1 MTPTVPFVGR
11 ISPAD
16 EAAWIAALAVALP
29 DARVARLADLDD
41 AQRAAAEVAIVA
53 NPDPADLRALPK
65 LVWVQSLWAGVERLL
80 TELDDDALRIV
91 RLEDPQL
98 ARSMAEAVLA
108 WTLYL
113 HRGMPTYARQ
123 QRERTWRQHPVPL
136 PETIGVGLLGLGH
149 LGRAAAEPLVQHGF
163 RVRGWSR
170 SPKARSG
177 IETFHGT
184 EGLAAILAASDIVV
198 VLLPLTPDTHGL
210 LDDGRLGAMKRGAS
224 LVNFARGPIVDT
236 DALLARLSSGHLEHA
251 VLDVFATEPLPAD
264 DPCWTH
270 PQVTVLPHISAPTTI
285 VTAAHIAADNLR
297 GYLRSGT
304 IPSSVDRA
312 RGY

>member
-1 MTPTVPFVGR
+1 MTRTIPFVGR
-11 ISPAD
+11 IAPAD
-16 EAAWIAALAVALP
+16 ETAWIAALDAALP
-29 DARVARLADLDD
+29 EARVARLADLDD

-80 TELDDDALRIV
+80 TELDDDAFRIV

-113 HRGMPTYARQ
+113 HRDMPAYARQ
-123 QRERTWRQHPVPL
+123 QGERVWRQHPVPL
-136 PETIGVGLLGLGH
+136 PETVEVGLLGLGH
-149 LGRAAAEPLVQHGF
+149 LGQAATEPLVRHGF

-170 SPKARSG
+170 TPKALTG
-177 IETFHGT
+177 VETFHGT
-184 EGLAAILAASDIVV
+184 DGLTALLAASDIVI
-198 VLLPLTPDTHGL
+198 VLLPLTPATHGL
-210 LDDGRLGAMKRGAS
+210 LDDGMLATMKRGAR
-224 LVNFARGPIVDT
+224 LINFARGPIVDT
-236 DALLARLSSGHLEHA
+236 DALLARLSSGHLKHA
-251 VLDVFATEPLPAD
+251 VLDVFATEPLPTD

-270 PQVTVLPHISAPTTI
+270 PRVTVLPHISAPTTI
-285 VTAAHIAADNLR
+285 ETAARIVADNLR
-297 GYLRSGT
+297 EYVLSST
-304 IPSSVDRA
+304 IPPSVDRR